1 MLHDFMHDFH
11 ASWFH
16 AWFSCFNR
24 ASANYESILWHTSL
38 WCGRASGEN
47 IVERFPSPKRSSFEN
62 SVYCVMPR
70 SSKPPDTCKWGGPK
84 LRGILKFSRS
94 FKEHSTLTM
103 MLTEEQQ
110 AMKTFWRTYMISDKT
125 LECIRNN
132 DYHDDVKRFE
142 LWRRWNS
149 TWSRANGGLFAVY

>member
-1 MLHDFMHDFH
+1 
-11 ASWFH
+11 
-16 AWFSCFNR
+16 
-24 ASANYESILWHTSL
+24 
-38 WCGRASGEN
+38 
-47 IVERFPSPKRSSFEN
+47 
-62 SVYCVMPR
+62 MPR
-70 SSKPPDTCKWGGPK
+70 SSKPPDRCKWGGPK

-110 AMKTFWRTYMISDKT
+110 AMKTFWRTYMIFGSNFRIPRNLFTCHWIRIASIVLCLDLQSLPTHVNELRSKLRSCEPIWANKI

-142 LWRRWNS
+142 LWRQWNS